1 MRFLGGLVS
10 DDIESQDF
18 TAGPFGSG
26 FVVKRAYRSIAR
38 HTVVERLREA
48 E

>member
-1 MRFLGGLVS
+1 MSVYPSLYLTLT
-10 DDIESQDF
+10 IPLL
-18 TAGPFGSG
+18 T
-26 FVVKRAYRSIAR
+26 YRSIAR

>member
-1 MRFLGGLVS
+1 MFDKSALVLAY
-10 DDIESQDF
+10 DKIPLL
-18 TAGPFGSG
+18 T
-26 FVVKRAYRSIAR
+26 YRSIAR